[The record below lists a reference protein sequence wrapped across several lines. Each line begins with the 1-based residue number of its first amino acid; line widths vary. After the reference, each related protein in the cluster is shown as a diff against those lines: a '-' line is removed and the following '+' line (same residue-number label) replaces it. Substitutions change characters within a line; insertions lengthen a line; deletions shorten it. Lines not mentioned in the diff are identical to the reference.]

1 MRATVII
8 ILINCIIYITSSFT
22 GLLLPDLRRK
32 LLKPTLSHSIWDIS
46 RYEGSVQDSRCL
58 TLVSNSWV
66 WAHWLYLNTAIL
78 SGQIQAIFFFSC
90 WQSRPLSANLCK
102 SAQISPKWDHMAFL
116 SPFLRATSYSY
127 LSPSHSCSFLAF
139 LSFTFNFSFELFFFK
154 SLHSVFS
161 ESFPSA
167 LFTTAP
173 TPSSQL
179 LLCTDMQHMVRWH
192 AQPSVCVCACVCV
205 RNEREKL
212 FGNHFVSDLSKPCG
226 SSMPCFSACWS
237 FWFSKL
243 SVKTVI
249 WAYGKLNASV
259 TSCCLFSVEVC
270 VSVLLNFF
278 SPCLCNVTETDDYA
292 EIVDE
297 EDTYT
302 MPSSKYLQPS
312 PSQFIRT
319 NLNLRC
325 CICYPAAKES

>member
-1 MRATVII
+1 MRVAFRTADVW
-8 ILINCIIYITSSFT
+8 LWFPTAESEHTDCIWTLPSCQDRSRPSSFFLAGSLT
-22 GLLLPDLRRK
+22 LFLLICVSLHRSVLNGTIWLFFP
-32 LLKPTLSHSIWDIS
+32 LS
-46 RYEGSVQDSRCL
+46 SVQPAIPAFLHLILAPFSL
-58 TLVSNSWV
+58 FFPSHLIS
-66 WAHWLYLNTAIL
+66 HLN
-78 SGQIQAIFFFSC
+78 FFSLNLST
-90 WQSRPLSANLCK
+90 QFSQNRFPPLSSPLLQLPAASCFC
-102 SAQISPKWDHMAFL
+102 AQICNTWSDDTL
-116 SPFLRATSYSY
+116 
-127 LSPSHSCSFLAF
+127 
-139 LSFTFNFSFELFFFK
+139 N
-154 SLHSVFS
+154 
-161 ESFPSA
+161 
-167 LFTTAP
+167 
-173 TPSSQL
+173 Q
-179 LLCTDMQHMVRWH
+179 
-192 AQPSVCVCACVCV
+192 VCVCACVCV

-226 SSMPCFSACWS
+226 SSMPCFSTCWS